1 MEICNLLLESG
12 CIAIPIKSIGNLHK
26 QLLFF
31 WGINSAKKKDP
42 LYTLAKMTTL
52 IALVQSHIIF
62 TKALYNATKTLGAI
76 MTVIYLQ
83 ADKYRDGFLN
93 VVWGSCS
100 IFNFKVFSCLCTIIL
115 QMEQMHWLVLFI
127 LYTVVF

>member
-1 MEICNLLLESG
+1 MISSLLQIGFLVINKKYMEICNLLLESG

-26 QLLFF
+26 QLFFF
-31 WGINSAKKKDP
+31 WGINSAN
-42 LYTLAKMTTL
+42 KM
-52 IALVQSHIIF
+52 I
-62 TKALYNATKTLGAI
+62 
-76 MTVIYLQ
+76 VIYLQ
-83 ADKYRDGFLN
+83 ADKYSDDSLS

-100 IFNFKVFSCLCTIIL
+100 IFNFKVFSCLCTILL